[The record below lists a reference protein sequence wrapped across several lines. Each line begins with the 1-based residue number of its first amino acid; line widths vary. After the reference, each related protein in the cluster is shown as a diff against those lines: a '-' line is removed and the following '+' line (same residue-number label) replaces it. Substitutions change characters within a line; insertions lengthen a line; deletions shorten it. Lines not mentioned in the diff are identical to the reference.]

1 MPTNG
6 EAPAAETAAPAGPA
20 SLGWGWGSCPA
31 LYVSYGLSALKG
43 RQPELTGALAAV
55 PSFTALSPPMGLDYF
70 GVFDGHSGAAVA
82 NYLTEQLHGAIADQI
97 LRELVAEAPR
107 FLHGPQG
114 DVEGWW
120 RTAMAD
126 AFQTV
131 DAELL
136 KGAGGVDA
144 SVAGATALV
153 ALVLEEYVVLANCG
167 VSRAVISRGGEILQL
182 TSEHR
187 SNRPDE
193 KQRVENGGGRVDE
206 STNTVDEFL
215 PTSRAFGMELY
226 VQAIRD
232 RRTRGDSGGSRS
244 AGRVPDPGH
253 RRALGQRLAGGGV
266 PRGGAEA
273 AQQVA
278 ERHSVGGGARQQ
290 QGLGNHARQ
299 GAGPARGPR
308 GQHGQR
314 QRYRRPLQGRSRCHG
329 LPCSGVGQ
337 RARPAPAAWV
347 SLVWLSVMS
356 VQVVSSRRNY
366 SSSKNICLSSPF
378 KISQNWIQ

>member
-6 EAPAAETAAPAGPA
+6 EAAAAKTAAPAGPS

-55 PSFTALSPPMGLDYF
+55 PSFTVLSPPMGLDYF

-82 NYLTEQLHGAIADQI
+82 NYLTERLHGVIADQI

-107 FLHGPQG
+107 FLDGPQG

-136 KGAGGVDA
+136 EGAGGVDA

-187 SNRPDE
+187 PNRPDE

-206 STNTVDEFL
+206 STDTVDEFL
-215 PTSRAFGMELY
+215 PTSRAFGSYLY
-226 VQAIRD
+226 KQYVIAQPEVTAVGRD
-232 RRTRGDSGGSRS
+232 PRDEFLILATAGLWDSVSPVEACHVVERKLRSRSRS
-244 AGRVPDPGH
+244 AMAWGAAADNNRVSATMLAKELAQHAVRAGSTGNVSVIVVLFRDDPVATASPAPVLASGRVQRP
-253 RRALGQRLAGGGV
+253 RRGC
-266 PRGGAEA
+266 
-273 AQQVA
+273 
-278 ERHSVGGGARQQ
+278 
-290 QGLGNHARQ
+290 
-299 GAGPARGPR
+299 
-308 GQHGQR
+308 
-314 QRYRRPLQGRSRCHG
+314 RSCG
-329 LPCSGVGQ
+329 
-337 RARPAPAAWV
+337 
-347 SLVWLSVMS
+347 
-356 VQVVSSRRNY
+356 
-366 SSSKNICLSSPF
+366 SP
-378 KISQNWIQ
+378 

>member
-6 EAPAAETAAPAGPA
+6 EAAAAETAAPAGPS

-55 PSFTALSPPMGLDYF
+55 PSFTVLSPPMGLDYF

-82 NYLTEQLHGAIADQI
+82 NYLTERLHGVIADQI

-114 DVEGWW
+114 DVERWW

-136 KGAGGVDA
+136 EGAGGVDA

-187 SNRPDE
+187 NPTKDNEDQPVQASPSNIHPNRPDA

-215 PTSRAFGMELY
+215 PTSRAFGSYLY
-226 VQAIRD
+226 KQYMIAEPKVTAVGRD
-232 RRTRGDSGGSRS
+232 PRDEFLILATAGLWDSVSPVEACRVVERKLRSRSRS
-244 AGRVPDPGH
+244 AVAWGTAADSNRVSATMLAKELAQHAVRAGSTGNASVIVVLFRDDPVATASPAPVLASGRVQRP
-253 RRALGQRLAGGGV
+253 RRG
-266 PRGGAEA
+266 
-273 AQQVA
+273 
-278 ERHSVGGGARQQ
+278 
-290 QGLGNHARQ
+290 
-299 GAGPARGPR
+299 
-308 GQHGQR
+308 
-314 QRYRRPLQGRSRCHG
+314 
-329 LPCSGVGQ
+329 
-337 RARPAPAAWV
+337 
-347 SLVWLSVMS
+347 
-356 VQVVSSRRNY
+356 
-366 SSSKNICLSSPF
+366 CLSCGSP
-378 KISQNWIQ
+378 

>member
-215 PTSRAFGMELY
+215 PTSRAFGMYIL
-226 VQAIRD
+226 I
-232 RRTRGDSGGSRS
+232 GWI
-244 AGRVPDPGH
+244 GRPF
-253 RRALGQRLAGGGV
+253 LA
-266 PRGGAEA
+266 
-273 AQQVA
+273 
-278 ERHSVGGGARQQ
+278 
-290 QGLGNHARQ
+290 
-299 GAGPARGPR
+299 
-308 GQHGQR
+308 
-314 QRYRRPLQGRSRCHG
+314 
-329 LPCSGVGQ
+329 
-337 RARPAPAAWV
+337 
-347 SLVWLSVMS
+347 
-356 VQVVSSRRNY
+356 
-366 SSSKNICLSSPF
+366 
-378 KISQNWIQ
+378 